1 MDPSGSAK
9 RLSSEGR
16 KGRNLIKTTLE
27 TERFHVRICS
37 KTKLTWLQAHFGGSH
52 PGHFSSGARMFSFGS
67 VNIHPAHDHDL
78 KCDMTQPCDVCWR
91 NCSFCSAF
99 HLALANTGIGSKE
112 LRVRAFFALRVSGHD
127 AELLK
132 HFRHSIDW
140 RWDSIVDLV
149 SIPVENSWTVPL
161 AWVPPAASPKR
172 PRKKKNPK
180 MRGKKATSLEMS
192 VISWSPKL
200 MNKPKEAGNMA
211 FLCFRAVCIS
221 LSSWKVSTVWR
232 AHVLTG
238 ILQQSWLPSNSPPL
252 LFQHRQNLFCPCC
265 RRLQCRPC
273 CKQNSF
279 LEKAPDAT
287 SFFKCVVRRAQC
299 FTHWGSNWYVDSW
312 IEVEMQSSWSAQ
324 PIQ

>member
-1 MDPSGSAK
+1 
-9 RLSSEGR
+9 
-16 KGRNLIKTTLE
+16 
-27 TERFHVRICS
+27 
-37 KTKLTWLQAHFGGSH
+37 
-52 PGHFSSGARMFSFGS
+52 
-67 VNIHPAHDHDL
+67 
-78 KCDMTQPCDVCWR
+78 
-91 NCSFCSAF
+91 
-99 HLALANTGIGSKE
+99 
-112 LRVRAFFALRVSGHD
+112 
-127 AELLK
+127 
-132 HFRHSIDW
+132 
-140 RWDSIVDLV
+140 
-149 SIPVENSWTVPL
+149 
-161 AWVPPAASPKR
+161 
-172 PRKKKNPK
+172 

-273 CKQNSF
+273 GKKNSL

-287 SFFKCVVRRAQC
+287 FFFKCVVRRAQC

-324 PIQ
+324 PRMQIPPVSPYNVRVLHMQSIP